1 MNRLVKRYA
10 SEVAFWH
17 QVSPTDVLGDR
28 RGTPAVCGAR
38 ADVMRRLRRDGYSL
52 PQIGRWMHRDH
63 STVLHHTRGIEARR
77 IPSARRFGSR
87 DWSPIRD
94 CNLMELVSEGLS
106 FEDAAKVIGVSRNS
120 AIARFHRIRETMGAQ
135 AI

>member
-1 MNRLVKRYA
+1 MNRLVKSYA

-17 QVSPTDVLGDR
+17 HVAPADVLATR
-28 RGTPAVCGAR
+28 RGRPEVCAAR
-38 ADVMRRLRRDGYSL
+38 ADVMRRLRSDGYSL
-52 PQIGRWMHRDH
+52 PQIGRWMRRDH
-63 STVLHHTRGIEARR
+63 TTVLHHTREIEARR

-106 FEDAAKVIGVSRNS
+106 FEDAAKVIGVSRNA